1 MIKKLLIGA
10 GLIALGIGAYYS
22 GSETFQGE
30 ALIITSLVLYLS
42 FAHLQRT
49 KY

>member
-1 MIKKLLIGA
+1 MTKKLLIGA

-22 GSETFQGE
+22 GSDGLQGL
-30 ALIITSLVLYLS
+30 ALILIALFLYLS
-42 FAHLQRT
+42 FAHYQRP